1 MTVRTTM
8 ETKAKNGI
16 KTPLLN
22 EGRGSKNRCLMK
34 CSFILLFMVLSVVS
48 FMLYYMD
55 FNDQSSF
62 ISGGKLCIFRKIT
75 NIIPTK
81 MAPVP
86 TTITPLRPTEPASVC
101 SFHSA
106 SPENATEVNLLKESI
121 AWPET
126 PSVPPGF
133 SLNDTSDPA
142 HSTFT
147 ILPRRGGGSWHV
159 GDQLEVLI
167 KVSDFRGRPRKSGGD
182 LLYARLQNRAVFAG
196 VAGKVFDHRNGS
208 YTAVFSLLW
217 EGDAQVEVSLVHPSE
232 GITVLAK
239 VTQEYPDRAYFLSV
253 FRSGSISETVRC
265 NVCLKGP
272 KEKLCNY
279 TDLHTGEP
287 WFCYKP
293 NKLTCDK
300 RITHVKGGV
309 IFKPKFNKNQLFQS
323 GVNMK
328 VSIPSSGPSSINILP
343 KLKDGAN
350 EIVKTKPAG
359 YYYQGAWQA
368 LDGTT
373 VRQFNNATARTQ
385 CLKGKVVHLYGD
397 STVRQFFEF
406 LIQTTPDIK
415 KFDLKSPGTAGPYLA
430 LDYKNNILLT
440 YRCHGTPILYT
451 PMMAVETRHI
461 ATELRT
467 VAGGPNT
474 VIVISV
480 WAHFTSFPIEVYIR
494 RLLNIKRAVVEL
506 LTRSPDTLVIIR
518 TSNPKGSVLSEIWT
532 SSDWYAL
539 QCYKVVKEIFKGVNV
554 QLLDAW
560 EMCVSHHLPHS
571 LHPQPPI
578 IKNMIDVVLSH
589 TCPLGGKQSGKQ
601 SGKQ

>member
-1 MTVRTTM
+1 M

-22 EGRGSKNRCLMK
+22 EGRGSRNRCLMK

-55 FNDQSSF
+55 FSDQSSCK
-62 ISGGKLCIFRKIT
+62 SSGKLCIFRKIT

-217 EGDAQVEVSLVHPSE
+217 EGDAKVEVSLVHPSE

-293 NKLTCDK
+293 KKLTYDK

-589 TCPLGGKQSGKQ
+589 TCPLGGKQ
-601 SGKQ
+601 

>member
-1 MTVRTTM
+1 M
-8 ETKAKNGI
+8 EIKAKSGM
-16 KTPLLN
+16 KTLLLN
-22 EGRGSKNRCLMK
+22 EGRASRNRCLMK
-34 CSFILLFMVLSVVS
+34 RSFILLFVVS
-48 FMLYYMD
+48 SGVLFVLYYMD
-55 FNDQSSF
+55 FSDQSRCR
-62 ISGGKLCIFRKIT
+62 SGGKLCIFRKIT
-75 NIIPTK
+75 YVTPTK
-81 MAPVP
+81 LAPEP
-86 TTITPLRPTEPASVC
+86 NTISPLRPTEPASTC

-106 SPENATEVNLLKESI
+106 SPENAAEVNLLKESI

-126 PSVPPGF
+126 PSVPPDF

-167 KVSDFRGRPRKSGGD
+167 KISDFHGRPRKTGGD
-182 LLYARLQNRAVFAG
+182 LFYARLQNRAVFAG
-196 VAGKVFDHRNGS
+196 AAGKVLDHRNGS

-217 EGDAQVEVSLVHPSE
+217 DGNAEVEVSLVHPSE
-232 GITVLAK
+232 AITVLAK

-253 FRSGSISETVRC
+253 FRSGSITETVRC

-293 NKLTCDK
+293 KKLTCDN
-300 RITHVKGGV
+300 RITHSKGGFS
-309 IFKPKFNKNQLFQS
+309 FKPESKENQLFQR

-328 VSIPSSGPSSINILP
+328 VSIPSFGPSSIKILP
-343 KLKDGAN
+343 KLKDGTN
-350 EIVKTKPAG
+350 EIVKTNPAG

-373 VRQFNNATARTQ
+373 VRQFNNASARTQ

-406 LIQTTPDIK
+406 LIENTPDLKI
-415 KFDLKSPGTAGPYLA
+415 FDLKSPGKAGPYMA
-430 LDYKNNILLT
+430 LDHKNNILLT

-451 PMMAVETRHI
+451 PMLAIETRHI

-467 VAGGPNT
+467 VAGGPDT

-506 LTRSPDTLVIIR
+506 LTRAPGTLVIIR
-518 TSNPKGSVLSEIWT
+518 TSNPKESVLREIWT

-539 QCYKVVKEIFKGVNV
+539 QCYKVLREIFKGVNV

-560 EMCVSHHLPHS
+560 EMCLAHQLPHS
-571 LHPQPPI
+571 LHPQTPI
-578 IKNMIDVVLSH
+578 VKNMIDVVLSH
-589 TCPLGGKQSGKQ
+589 TCPLGGKSKGATKQ
-601 SGKQ
+601 